1 MFNSIDAPCVLTN
14 ISIDSPDLLDLS
26 HGVPLLRFDR
36 YHAQH
41 DMLLIRVFVN
51 AQNDC
56 VRNEIY
62 DVSTCD
68 CPPKKISS
76 DFISIFDRSLHT
88 FVIDNKAKASL
99 MVKEINEDC
108 PHARPC

>member
-14 ISIDSPDLLDLS
+14 ISIDSPDLLDLG

-68 CPPKKISS
+68 CSPNIFRQI
-76 DFISIFDRSLHT
+76 FIY
-88 FVIDNKAKASL
+88 
-99 MVKEINEDC
+99 
-108 PHARPC
+108 

>member
-1 MFNSIDAPCVLTN
+1 MLSMFNSIDAPCVLTN

-41 DMLLIRVFVN
+41 DMLLRVFVN

-68 CPPKKISS
+68 CSPNIFRQI
-76 DFISIFDRSLHT
+76 FIY
-88 FVIDNKAKASL
+88 
-99 MVKEINEDC
+99 
-108 PHARPC
+108 